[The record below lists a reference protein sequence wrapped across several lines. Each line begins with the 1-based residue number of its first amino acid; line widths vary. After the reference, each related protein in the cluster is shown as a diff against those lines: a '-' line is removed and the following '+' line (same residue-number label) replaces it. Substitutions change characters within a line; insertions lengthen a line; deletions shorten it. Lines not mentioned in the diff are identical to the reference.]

1 MDLCHP
7 FQCFHGLLSNQV
19 FVSTILVVFAEYA
32 HIVQTQS
39 IKLLALYSICTLK
52 KMARSLSSQVNHAK
66 NADASTSCI
75 YVRLVYYAGLVCS
88 IWIFSR
94 IYACILCISLFD
106 CKDNYAQYLTKCLA
120 YF

>member
-52 KMARSLSSQVNHAK
+52 KMAQSLSSQVNNAKTLMQAHHAFM
-66 NADASTSCI
+66 S
-75 YVRLVYYAGLVCS
+75 G
-88 IWIFSR
+88 
-94 IYACILCISLFD
+94 LCIMQD
-106 CKDNYAQYLTKCLA
+106 
-120 YF
+120 